1 MELHKKIKSAVR
13 DLLYLLEQ
21 DYPRKASVEL
31 VGNRYGMTSQ
41 ERMVL
46 YRAVFPRDVCERRMQ
61 KRWCE
66 DAASFEHCVIDGYN
80 VFISIESYLQG
91 RLVFKALDGFTR
103 DVSGVYG
110 NYAFGEKTPRAA
122 ELITRVLQQHLG
134 AVSLFTFY
142 LDYPVSKSG
151 EFAGFLR
158 EKMEKSGLS
167 ARVEVVKN
175 PDGII
180 SMEHATDLIATS
192 DSALIDGGKCCIDI
206 PDLVFSGIMAKA
218 IPDLQLLM
226 SEELPWLSSLLQ

>member
-21 DYPRKASVEL
+21 GYPRKASVEL
-31 VGNRYGMTSQ
+31 VGNRYRMTSQ

-46 YRAVFPRDVCERRMQ
+46 YRGVFPRDVCERRIQ

-80 VFISIESYLQG
+80 VFISIESYLHG
-91 RLVFKALDGFTR
+91 KLVFKALDGFTR

-110 NYAFGEKTPRAA
+110 NYAYGEKTSRVA
-122 ELITRVLQQHLG
+122 ELIIRVLQQYLG
-134 AVSLFTFY
+134 AVSLFTVY

-158 EKMEKSGLS
+158 EKMEKSGLP

-180 SMEHATDLIATS
+180 NMKHASDLIATS
-192 DSALIDGGKCCIDI
+192 DSVLIDRGMCCIDI
-206 PDLVFSGIMAKA
+206 PGFVFSGIMAKA

>member
-1 MELHKKIKSAVR
+1 MELPKKIKSAAR

-46 YRAVFPRDVCERRMQ
+46 YRGIFPRDVCELRMQ

-66 DAASFEHCVIDGYN
+66 DAASFGHCVIDGYN
-80 VFISIESYLQG
+80 VFISIESYLHG
-91 RLVFKALDGFTR
+91 RLVFRALDGFTR

-110 NYAFGEKTPRAA
+110 NYAFGDKTPVAA
-122 ELITRVLQQHLG
+122 ELIIRAFQQYLG

-158 EKMEKSGLS
+158 EKMEKSGMS
-167 ARVEVVKN
+167 ARVEVVRN
-175 PDGII
+175 PDGVIKTK
-180 SMEHATDLIATS
+180 HASELIATS
-192 DSALIDGGKCCIDI
+192 DSALIDGSKCCIDI
-206 PDLVFSGIMAKA
+206 PDLVFSGIMAIT

-226 SEELPWLSSLLQ
+226 SVELPWISSLQQ

>member
-31 VGNRYGMTSQ
+31 VGNRYGMTAQ

-46 YRAVFPRDVCERRMQ
+46 YRAVFTREVCERRIK

-66 DAASFEHCVIDGYN
+66 DTALFEHCVIDGYN
-80 VFISIESYLQG
+80 VFISIESYLHG

-122 ELITRVLQQHLG
+122 ELIIQVLQQYLG
-134 AVSLFTFY
+134 TVSLFTFY

-158 EKMEKSGLS
+158 EKMEKSGIP

-180 SMEHATDLIATS
+180 SMEHASDLIATS
-192 DSALIDGGKCCIDI
+192 DSALIDGGECCIDI
-206 PDLVFSGIMAKA
+206 PGLVFRGIMTKA